1 MYHEYKRHGKV
12 TCVKVVG
19 QGCDRYALVF
29 FKKTDDV
36 EKAVQVSHDKSFFG
50 SKIEV
55 SAYQGYKD
63 VDDNES
69 RPYETE
75 LDEFHPKATRT
86 LFIGNLEKE
95 ITAVELRKHFEPFGE
110 IIVSKI

>member
-1 MYHEYKRHGKV
+1 MSTKLNLLHIDYFFRLFVDTSLKDGLYHEYKRHGKV

-29 FKKTDDV
+29 FKKTEDV
-36 EKAVQVSHDKSFFG
+36 EKALQVSHDKSFFG

-55 SAYQGYKD
+55 SAYQGHKD

-69 RPYETE
+69 RYSTSI
-75 LDEFHPKATRT
+75 LSQFV
-86 LFIGNLEKE
+86 F
-95 ITAVELRKHFEPFGE
+95 
-110 IIVSKI
+110 S